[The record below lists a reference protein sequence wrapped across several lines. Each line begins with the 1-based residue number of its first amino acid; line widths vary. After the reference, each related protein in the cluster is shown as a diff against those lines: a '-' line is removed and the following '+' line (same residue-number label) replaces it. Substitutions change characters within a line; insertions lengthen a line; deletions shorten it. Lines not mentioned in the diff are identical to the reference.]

1 MLEQALRRDRIVTA
15 AGIAV
20 LAALA
25 WAYVTDAAAPSGH
38 AGMTMAMPGL
48 AWLVGMWV
56 VMMVAM
62 MLTASAAP
70 SSIGWW

>member
-1 MLEQALRRDRIVTA
+1 MLDEALRRDRIVTA
-15 AGIAV
+15 AGLAV

-25 WAYVTDAAAPSGH
+25 WAYVAATATPSGH
-38 AGMTMAMPGL
+38 AGMAMAIPGL

-62 MLTASAAP
+62 M
-70 SSIGWW
+70 